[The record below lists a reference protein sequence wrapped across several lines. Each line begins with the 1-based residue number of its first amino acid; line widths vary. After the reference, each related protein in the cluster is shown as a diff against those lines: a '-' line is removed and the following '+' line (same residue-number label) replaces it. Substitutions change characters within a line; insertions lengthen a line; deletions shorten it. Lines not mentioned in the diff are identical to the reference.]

1 METVPGIRLDVRDSG
16 KPVGAEVCGIDLSQ
30 PLNDGRFTAIKN
42 LLDRNGMI
50 YLRDQKLTPAQL
62 IAFTARFGTPDKHVR
77 QEYAL
82 PGYPQIHLISNVK
95 DGERSIGSA
104 YAGDDWH
111 TDLCF
116 MRKPGHNT
124 FLYAVE
130 VPVKNDRVLGDTC
143 FASTAYAYDTLDAAT
158 RHWLDKQRGVFQY
171 HRAQARKQQQRA
183 RDHARP
189 TLTAEQKAATPDLS
203 HDAVITHPV
212 TGRQCIYVNKTYT
225 FGFEG
230 MSEEDAAPVLQRL
243 HEHITRD
250 DLVYTH
256 HWQVGDL
263 IMWDNYSTQHMA
275 VGDYALPLRR
285 LMHRTAI
292 CGTEELGARVLNIG

>member
-1 METVPGIRLDVRDSG
+1 MDTVQGAKLDIRNSG
-16 KPVGAEVCGIDLSQ
+16 KPVGAEVRGIDLSQ
-30 PLNDGRFTAIKN
+30 PLDEVTCRAIKD

-50 YLRDQKLTPAQL
+50 CLRGQHLAPEQL

-116 MRKPGHNT
+116 MRKPGHYT

-130 VPVKNDRVLGDTC
+130 VPVKDGRVLGDTC
-143 FASTAYAYDTLDAAT
+143 FASTAHAYDTLDAKT
-158 RHWLDKQRGVFQY
+158 RNWLDQQRGVFQY
-171 HRAQARKQQQRA
+171 HRAQARKQQQRSK
-183 RDHARP
+183 DHARP
-189 TLTAEQKAATPDLS
+189 TLTAEQKAATPDIS

-212 TGRQCIYVNKTYT
+212 TGRKCIYVNKTYT

-230 MSEEDAAPVLQRL
+230 MSEEDAAPILKRL

-250 DLVYTH
+250 DAVYTH
-256 HWQVGDL
+256 KWQAGDI

-275 VGDYALPLRR
+275 VGDYALPQRR

-292 CGTEELGARVLNIG
+292 CGTDELGAKVLAG

>member
-1 METVPGIRLDVRDSG
+1 MDTVQGVKLDVRDSG
-16 KPVGAEVCGIDLSQ
+16 KPVGAEVRGIDLSRD
-30 PLNDGRFTAIKN
+30 LDSATFAAIKQ
-42 LLDRNGMI
+42 LFDHNGMI
-50 YLRDQKLTPAQL
+50 YFRGQSLTPEQQ
-62 IAFTARFGTPDKHVR
+62 IAFTARFGTPDQHVR

-116 MRKPGHNT
+116 MRHPGRYT
-124 FLYAVE
+124 FLYAME
-130 VPVKNDRVLGDTC
+130 VPVKDGKVLGDTC
-143 FASTAYAYDTLDAAT
+143 FASTAYAYDTLDAKT
-158 RHWLDKQRGVFQY
+158 RDWLDQQRGVFQY

-183 RDHARP
+183 KDHARP
-189 TLTAEQKAATPDLS
+189 ALTAAQKAATPDVS
-203 HDAVITHPV
+203 HDAVITHPE
-212 TGRQCIYVNKTYT
+212 TGRKCIYVNKTYT

-230 MSEEDAAPVLQRL
+230 MSEDDSAPILQRL
-243 HEHITRD
+243 HAHITRD
-250 DLVYTH
+250 DTVYTH
-256 HWQVGDL
+256 KWQAGDI

-275 VGDYALPLRR
+275 VGDYALPQRR

-292 CGTEELGARVLNIG
+292 CGVEEFGAKVLAG

>member
-1 METVPGIRLDVRDSG
+1 MDTVPGIRLDVRESG
-16 KPVGAEVCGIDLSQ
+16 KPVGAEVRGIDLSQ
-30 PLNDGRFTAIKN
+30 PLDNATFSAIKG
-42 LLDRNGMI
+42 LLDSNGMI
-50 YLRDQKLTPAQL
+50 CLRGQNLTPKQL

-116 MRKPGHNT
+116 MRRPGHYT

-130 VPVKNDRVLGDTC
+130 VPVKDGRVLGDTC
-143 FASTAYAYDTLDAAT
+143 FASTAHAYDTLDTQT
-158 RHWLDKQRGVFQY
+158 RDWLDQQRGVFQY
-171 HRAQARKQQQRA
+171 HRAQARKQQQRSK
-183 RDHARP
+183 DHARP

-212 TGRQCIYVNKTYT
+212 TVRKCIYVNKTYT

-230 MSEEDAAPVLQRL
+230 MREEDAAPILKRL

-250 DLVYTH
+250 DVVYTH
-256 HWQVGDL
+256 KWQAGDIIL
-263 IMWDNYSTQHMA
+263 WDNYSTQHMA
-275 VGDYALPLRR
+275 VGDYSLPLRR

-292 CGTEELGARVLNIG
+292 CGTDELGVKVLAG